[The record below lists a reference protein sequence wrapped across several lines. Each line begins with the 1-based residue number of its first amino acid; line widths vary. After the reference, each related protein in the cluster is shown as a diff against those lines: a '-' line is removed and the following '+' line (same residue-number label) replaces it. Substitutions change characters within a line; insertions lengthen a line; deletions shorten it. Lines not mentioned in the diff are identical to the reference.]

1 MHCHCDVTAIKAIL
15 FLLNTSGGGFPLQ
28 EMFAIQ
34 LFKMCEG
41 WPTSTGWF
49 YVVTFWADLAQLWGV
64 ILIPPTPYPT
74 SGSPAEVDFLVL
86 GAMYDIVIHFS
97 IGYSFS

>member
-1 MHCHCDVTAIKAIL
+1 VHCHCDVTAIKAIL

-64 ILIPPTPYPT
+64 ILIPPTP
-74 SGSPAEVDFLVL
+74 
-86 GAMYDIVIHFS
+86 
-97 IGYSFS
+97 